1 MRQQMSLKSRRELLN
16 QVVIRYPDATWK
28 EKGRIL
34 DEFVAATGCNRKYV
48 LTILNQGPRV
58 NKVDKCRRQTP
69 PRRYN
74 QPIREA
80 LITVWKAANRI
91 CAKRL
96 TPFLPEF
103 VAALERFGHLTL
115 PDDVRQ
121 GLLSLCP
128 ATADRLLRQQ
138 RILEGRSISTT
149 RPGKLLKH
157 QIPIRTFADWSEQAP
172 GFMEAD
178 LVAHCGDRA
187 DGAFLHTLVLT
198 DIATGWTEC
207 LALLRRGEADVIGAM
222 EASRRRLPFPLLG
235 LDTDNGGE
243 FINHELVHY
252 CKQQKITFTR
262 SRSYRKND
270 QAHVEEKNGSVVRRL
285 VGYDRYE
292 GMGAWRALTAL
303 YEVLRLYINFFQPS
317 MKLLSKERIGSRIIK
332 RYDRARTPYERIL
345 SSSSIGEDCRSQL
358 REVHQQLDPLAL
370 LKKLEHLQNDFWEHA
385 HWKRYSLNSTAATT
399 ETISQQPNSSNP
411 VLPAAN
417 ITVVPTTHNTAAPMP
432 GPART
437 YRKTKRPP
445 VPRTWRTRIDP
456 FANVWGHLQ
465 LRLRIDPSR
474 TAKELL
480 LELQQFYPGV
490 FPDAQLRTLQRRLQ
504 RWRYAQ
510 LYSVQAN
517 HHGTGAGPTLQ
528 VQGGIE
534 L

>member
-1 MRQQMSLKSRRELLN
+1 MSLNSRRELLN
-16 QVVIRYPDATWK
+16 QAVPRYMDATWK

-34 DEFVAATGCNRKYV
+34 DEFVAATGFARKYV
-48 LTILNQGPRV
+48 VAILNRGFRLG
-58 NKVDKCRRQTP
+58 KTERRRRECQ
-69 PRRYN
+69 PRRYDE
-74 QPIREA
+74 PIREA

-96 TPFLPEF
+96 IPYLPEF
-103 VAALERFGHLTL
+103 IAALERFGHLGL
-115 PDDVRQ
+115 PEEVRA
-121 GLLSLCP
+121 GLLSMSP
-128 ATADRLLRQQ
+128 ATADRLLRRQ
-138 RILEGRSISTT
+138 RIAEGRSISTT
-149 RPGKLLKH
+149 RPGNLLKH

-207 LALLRRGEADVIGAM
+207 LALLRRGEAEVIGAM
-222 EASRRRLPFPLLG
+222 EASRRCLPFPLLG

-243 FINHELVHY
+243 FINYELVHY

-292 GMGAWRALTAL
+292 GIGAWRALTAL
-303 YEVLRLYINFFQPS
+303 YEVLRLYINFYQPS

-332 RYDRARTPYERIL
+332 RYDRAQTPYARVL
-345 SSSSIGEDCRSQL
+345 AASSIAEDCRTRL
-358 REVHQQLDPLAL
+358 REVHQHLDPLAL
-370 LKKLEHLQNDFWEHA
+370 LKELECLQDKFWEHA
-385 HWKRYSLNSTAATT
+385 HRKRDFLSSTTATA
-399 ETISQQPNSSNP
+399 EAISQQPHTGNP
-411 VLPAAN
+411 AIPIAFVSGVPA
-417 ITVVPTTHNTAAPMP
+417 TSAAAAASPP
-432 GPART
+432 SAART

-445 VPRTWRTRIDP
+445 VPRTWRTRVDP
-456 FANVWGHLQ
+456 FVDVWGQLQ
-465 LRLRIDPSR
+465 LQLRIDPSR

-480 LELQQFYPGV
+480 IELQERYPGK
-490 FPDAQLRTLQRRLQ
+490 FADGQRRTLQRRVQ
-504 RWRYAQ
+504 QWRFAQFYAAWTN
-510 LYSVQAN
+510 SR
-517 HHGTGAGPTLQ
+517 GTGADISAQ
-528 VQGGIE
+528 VQEGVD